1 MNKGGSQMKI
11 IEYETQYQDAILEI
25 SLEWLNKYD
34 ILEEVD
40 IEMLKYPERILE
52 KDGHIFLAQEEDGEI
67 SGMVMLENHGESCEV
82 LKFGVREIYQGRGI
96 GRKLMREAI
105 HAAKA
110 EGKKKLTLCSNHQL
124 SSALHLYQEIGFCYV
139 DRVSS
144 CFVMSDVFME
154 MDLGLK

>member
-1 MNKGGSQMKI
+1 MKI
-11 IEYETQYQDAILEI
+11 IEYETKYQDAILEI

-34 ILEEVD
+34 VLEEVD

-82 LKFGVREIYQGRGI
+82 LKFGVREIYQGKGI
-96 GRKLMREAI
+96 GRKLLSAAI
-105 HAAKA
+105 HAARA
-110 EGKKKLTLCSNHQL
+110 EEKKKLTLCSNHQL
-124 SSALHLYQEIGFCYV
+124 SSALHLYQEMGFCYV
-139 DRVSS
+139 ESMPS

-154 MDLGLK
+154 LDLGPK